1 MKISPPPPSDSCYPF
16 RMSPSRRPDI
26 QILFWPAI
34 DARWWQWLLAALGF
48 VALHAVLGRAG
59 FFHWLIVDGA
69 VFVAMW
75 CLPMRRWPW
84 LFAATIAARML
95 GGVLVGAAIGAHYE
109 FLRYWHGL
117 APFVLGNIAEPF
129 LIATGVLYLR
139 QVQLLPGDRVTPE
152 RMAQLHVGTLIAA
165 LAVAAKD
172 LAYVASEGMVG
183 DVRDGRVV
191 DMVPIGGPG
200 SFDLLATFALKNFMG
215 CFIGIMLVAP
225 FALWLASPA
234 QRAGSVR
241 ILRAVLHW
249 LLPAMAVYLLLSL
262 RLPGSLLSEMLRL
275 LLLTAVVVFAM
286 QHGWRGATLAVL
298 AASMAVAIE
307 DHFGIHAA
315 NPIRLQLY
323 IAISGAMGLLF
334 GASMDGLRRRTTEL
348 QQAMGYGNRLAHEL
362 SAAAERTLQA
372 EERERRR
379 LAAELHDEFGQ
390 NLTALQTR
398 LKLVESGLAA
408 IGHQVMTEGLFDI
421 ARTMRQNIGRVLESL
436 RPVVLDE
443 IGLYAAIE
451 RGSVRQLA
459 EDAGLE
465 FDTRIEGDVRLLG
478 LLGDAH
484 RIATYRLVQEA
495 VTNVVRHARATRC
508 SVRLRINHRQGR
520 LYVFIDV
527 RDDGIGGASQLRPG
541 NGLSNMRDRVLALGG
556 RLHLQDLPSGIRLH
570 ALLRSEYARQP
581 L

>member
-1 MKISPPPPSDSCYPF
+1 MSSPLLPEP
-16 RMSPSRRPDI
+16 
-26 QILFWPAI
+26 QILPWPAN
-34 DARWWQWLLAALGF
+34 DARGWQWLLAALGF
-48 VALHAVLGRAG
+48 VALHVVLGRAG

-69 VFVAMW
+69 VFTAMW
-75 CLPMRRWPW
+75 CLPARRWPW
-84 LFAATIAARML
+84 LFVATIAARMV
-95 GGVLVGAAIGAHYE
+95 GGVLIGAATGARYE
-109 FLRYWHGL
+109 FLRYWHGPM
-117 APFVLGNIAEPF
+117 PFVLGNVAEPF
-129 LIATGVLYLR
+129 LLATGVLYLR
-139 QVQLLPGDRVTPE
+139 QVRLTPGDPVTPE
-152 RMAQLHVGTLIAA
+152 RIAKLHVGALIAA

-183 DVRDGRVV
+183 DVRSGRVV

-200 SFDLLATFALKNFMG
+200 SFDLLATFALKNLMG

-234 QRAGSVR
+234 QRSGSVR
-241 ILRAVLHW
+241 FLRAALHW
-249 LLPAMAVYLLLSL
+249 LLPAMAGYLLLSL

-286 QHGWRGATLAVL
+286 QHGWRGAALAVL

-307 DHFGIHAA
+307 DHFGIHAS

-323 IAISGAMGLLF
+323 IAVSGAMGLLF
-334 GASMDGLRRRTTEL
+334 GASMDSLRRQTTEL
-348 QQAMGYGNRLAHEL
+348 QQAVGYGNRLALEL
-362 SAAAERTLQA
+362 STAAERTLQA

-398 LKLVESGLAA
+398 LKLAEPGLAA
-408 IGHQVMTEGLFDI
+408 AGHQTLTDSLFDI

-436 RPVVLDE
+436 RPAALDE

-451 RGSVRQLA
+451 RGSVRHLA
-459 EDAGLE
+459 EDAGLGFE
-465 FDTRIEGDVRLLG
+465 TRIEGDARLLA
-478 LLGDAH
+478 LLGDAQ
-484 RIATYRLVQEA
+484 RIAAYRLVQEA
-495 VTNVVRHARATRC
+495 VTNIVRHARATRC
-508 SVRLRINHRQGR
+508 SVRLRINRRHGD

-527 RDDGIGGASQLRPG
+527 RDDGIGGARHLRPG
-541 NGLSNMRDRVLALGG
+541 NGLSNMHDRVLALGG
-556 RLHLQDLPSGIRLH
+556 RLHLQDLQSGMRVH
-570 ALLRSEYARQP
+570 ALLRDERAPQF

>member
-1 MKISPPPPSDSCYPF
+1 MPSPPHSDT
-16 RMSPSRRPDI
+16 
-26 QILFWPAI
+26 QILPWPAN

-48 VALHAVLGRAG
+48 VALHAALGRAG

-69 VFVAMW
+69 VFTAMW
-75 CLPMRRWPW
+75 CLPVRRWPW
-84 LFAATIAARML
+84 LFAATIAAR
-95 GGVLVGAAIGAHYE
+95 LVGGALVGIAAGARYE
-109 FLRYWHGL
+109 FLRYWHGPV
-117 APFVLGNIAEPF
+117 PFVLGNAAEPF
-129 LIATGVLYLR
+129 LIAAGVLYLR
-139 QVQLLPGDRVTPE
+139 QVRLSPRGPATPE
-152 RMAQLHVGTLIAA
+152 RMAQLHVGALIAA

-183 DVRDGRVV
+183 DVRSGLVV
-191 DMVPIGGPG
+191 DMVPIGGPD
-200 SFDLLATFALKNFMG
+200 SLELLATFALKNLMG
-215 CFIGIMLVAP
+215 CFVGIMLVAP

-234 QRAGSVR
+234 RRAGSAR
-241 ILRAVLHW
+241 ILRAALRW
-249 LLPAMAVYLLLSL
+249 LLPAMAAYLLLSL

-286 QHGWRGATLAVL
+286 QHGWRGAALAVL

-307 DHFGIHAA
+307 DHFGIRAS

-334 GASMDGLRRRTTEL
+334 GASMDSLRSQAAEL
-348 QQAMGYGNRLAHEL
+348 QSAMDHGNRLAREL
-362 SAAAERTLQA
+362 SNAAERTLQA

-398 LKLVESGLAA
+398 LKLAEPELVAA
-408 IGHQVMTEGLFDI
+408 GRQAGTDGLFDI

-436 RPVVLDE
+436 RPAALDE

-451 RGSVRQLA
+451 RGSVRHLA

-465 FDTRIEGDVRLLG
+465 FETRIEGDARLLA
-478 LLGDAH
+478 LLGGAQ
-484 RIATYRLVQEA
+484 RIAAYRLVREA
-495 VTNVVRHARATRC
+495 VPNVVRHARATRC
-508 SVRLRINHRQGR
+508 SIRLRINRRHGD

-527 RDDGIGGASQLRPG
+527 RDDGIGGARHLRPG
-541 NGLSNMRDRVLALGG
+541 NGLSSMHDRVLALGG
-556 RLHLQDLPSGIRLH
+556 RLHLQDLAPGLRVH
-570 ALLRSEYARQP
+570 ALLRDERAPSFR
-581 L
+581 

>member
-1 MKISPPPPSDSCYPF
+1 MPPPP
-16 RMSPSRRPDI
+16 RPGT
-26 QILFWPAI
+26 QVLPWPAN
-34 DARWWQWLLAALGF
+34 DARWWQWLLAGLGF
-48 VALHAVLGRAG
+48 VALHVVLGRAG

-69 VFVAMW
+69 VFTAMW
-75 CLPMRRWPW
+75 CLPAYRWPW
-84 LFAATIAARML
+84 LFIATIAARL
-95 GGVLVGAAIGAHYE
+95 VGGVLIGAATGTQYE
-109 FLRYWHGL
+109 FLRYWHGP
-117 APFVLGNIAEPF
+117 ASFVLGNMAEPF

-139 QVQLLPGDRVTPE
+139 HVQLSPGDPVTPE
-152 RMAQLHVGTLIAA
+152 RMAQLHVGALIAA

-172 LAYVASEGMVG
+172 LAYVATEGMVG
-183 DVRDGRVV
+183 DVRSGRIV
-191 DMVPIGGPG
+191 DMVLIGGPG

-215 CFIGIMLVAP
+215 CFVGIMLVAP
-225 FALWLASPA
+225 LALWLASPA
-234 QRAGSVR
+234 QRSGSAR
-241 ILRAVLHW
+241 ILRAALRW

-286 QHGWRGATLAVL
+286 LHGWRGAVLAVL

-307 DHFGIHAA
+307 DHFGIHAS

-334 GASMDGLRRRTTEL
+334 GASMDSLRRQTTEL
-348 QQAMGYGNRLAHEL
+348 QHAIDHSNRLAHEL
-362 SAAAERTLQA
+362 STAAERTLQA

-398 LKLVESGLAA
+398 LKLAEPGLAA
-408 IGHQVMTEGLFDI
+408 AGHQTMTDGLFGI

-436 RPVVLDE
+436 RPAALDE

-451 RGSVRQLA
+451 RGSVRHLA

-465 FDTRIEGDVRLLG
+465 FETRLEGDARLLA
-478 LLGDAH
+478 LLGDAQ
-484 RIATYRLVQEA
+484 RIAAYRLVQEA
-495 VTNVVRHARATRC
+495 VTNIVRHARATRC
-508 SVRLRINHRQGR
+508 SVRLRINRRHGD
-520 LYVFIDV
+520 LYVFVDV
-527 RDDGIGGASQLRPG
+527 RDDGIGGACHLRPG

-556 RLHLQDLPSGIRLH
+556 RLYLQDLVPGLRVH
-570 ALLRSEYARQP
+570 ALLRDERAPQLR
-581 L
+581 